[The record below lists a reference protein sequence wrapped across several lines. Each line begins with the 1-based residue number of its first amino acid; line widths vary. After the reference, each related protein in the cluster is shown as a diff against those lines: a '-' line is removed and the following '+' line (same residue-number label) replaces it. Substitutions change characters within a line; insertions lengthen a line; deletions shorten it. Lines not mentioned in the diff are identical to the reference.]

1 MHLSDRLLAPTLQ
14 MLPATLMGKPQIL
27 ASIIQSSM
35 FKECTVTRECKEGLM
50 LRNIL
55 TFYIKRLK

>member
-1 MHLSDRLLAPTLQ
+1 